1 MRTNGWCVFD
11 LKTNGDVSFA
21 INKISKQ
28 RANDAVENN
37 AVERKAEAWLLHL

>member
-1 MRTNGWCVFD
+1 MVGAFLTSKPMATSD
-11 LKTNGDVSFA
+11 SPSTKSA
-21 INKISKQ
+21 KQ